1 LEYLIQKSGKFLLRY
16 HITSEFGCLQS
27 KVIEVE
33 VRNRQNVEIDY
44 KVENCD
50 ELVVCFEINGE
61 FEGGVLWDFGIPGSN
76 TDTSSLEKPCFTFPE
91 MGTYQIRLTNLID
104 FCSFEPTIIT
114 LQLNKLDDVIEVDS
128 ASACLRDTVV
138 LSVNESNI
146 NLTYKW
152 TNETGNIL
160 SESST
165 FRLVVTK
172 NEKIFVTATDENG
185 CEFKDSVLITG
196 INEFPDLV
204 YLSPFPVCVGDTVNF
219 PMVNAN
225 PNHIISILWDESP
238 RIVGRRDTLNPM
250 IGIPS
255 DVMSPFSIAFTA
267 RTQFGCIL
275 RDTIDFIAGQPPVV
289 DFTFEVEDCDN
300 FRVCF
305 TATGEIQGFPFWD
318 FGDTT
323 TTDDVSVQREVCY
336 TYPGAGTYRVE
347 LTNRT
352 NFCAF
357 KPVVKFITLNK
368 DLTFF
373 DVDTIEGCKNE
384 ITNIAVPPRA
394 QGLRFE
400 WLDINGNILST
411 TNPLQIRADTTKS
424 IILSVLDQNNC
435 PFRDTIVLVPFEFD
449 YELIVPELFCLDTEI
464 EAEIIIKNEGI
475 NFTYQWLPLDCIV
488 SGQGTAK
495 VTIDVSETK
504 DVIVI
509 VTHPTIGCTLR
520 DTFNIEPRRVIVTV
534 AAQPDTVIRLLN
546 STDIFVS
553 NPQPGWTY
561 LWSNGSTNVRQTVSP
576 SETTTYTVTVTDQ
589 EGCTGTAQI
598 TITVI
603 PPDCEEDVFIPN
615 AFSPNGDRA
624 NDVLLVRSNYIDEM
638 ELIIYNRWGRE
649 VFKSTD
655 QNTGWDGTFNGATLA
670 PDAFAYF
677 LKVRCIDGTE
687 IRRQGNVSLLK

>member
-1 LEYLIQKSGKFLLRY
+1 
-16 HITSEFGCLQS
+16 
-27 KVIEVE
+27 
-33 VRNRQNVEIDY
+33 
-44 KVENCD
+44 
-50 ELVVCFEINGE
+50 
-61 FEGGVLWDFGIPGSN
+61 
-76 TDTSSLEKPCFTFPE
+76 
-91 MGTYQIRLTNLID
+91 
-104 FCSFEPTIIT
+104 
-114 LQLNKLDDVIEVDS
+114 
-128 ASACLRDTVV
+128 
-138 LSVNESNI
+138 
-146 NLTYKW
+146 
-152 TNETGNIL
+152 
-160 SESST
+160 
-165 FRLVVTK
+165 
-172 NEKIFVTATDENG
+172 
-185 CEFKDSVLITG
+185 
-196 INEFPDLV
+196 
-204 YLSPFPVCVGDTVNF
+204 
-219 PMVNAN
+219 
-225 PNHIISILWDESP
+225 
-238 RIVGRRDTLNPM
+238 
-250 IGIPS
+250 
-255 DVMSPFSIAFTA
+255 
-267 RTQFGCIL
+267 
-275 RDTIDFIAGQPPVV
+275 
-289 DFTFEVEDCDN
+289 
-300 FRVCF
+300 
-305 TATGEIQGFPFWD
+305 
-318 FGDTT
+318 
-323 TTDDVSVQREVCY
+323 
-336 TYPGAGTYRVE
+336 
-347 LTNRT
+347 
-352 NFCAF
+352 
-357 KPVVKFITLNK
+357 
-368 DLTFF
+368 
-373 DVDTIEGCKNE
+373 
-384 ITNIAVPPRA
+384 
-394 QGLRFE
+394 
-400 WLDINGNILST
+400 
-411 TNPLQIRADTTKS
+411 
-424 IILSVLDQNNC
+424 
-435 PFRDTIVLVPFEFD
+435 VLVPFEFD

-546 STDIFVS
+546 STDIFIS